1 MAGVL
6 GASSAKADDWLR
18 LYDAANESAKSIQD
32 GIQERAQLIRQGKQP
47 AKLSAGLRQRLGQ
60 LATLTDELEV
70 KLDRD
75 ESREVSKQEKSRRR
89 DMISI
94 LRMRRTQMAKQ
105 LANSLQSDKSEL
117 LGGSTSGPA
126 GSRGGP
132 SGQAGRPA
140 QETEETV
147 GLDAEGALQLQD
159 RLMKEQDEELG
170 LLSEHVGAVKNIAI
184 TINTELDEQNR
195 ILADVDSETEAVQ
208 SRMRFIRKQVVAVLK
223 RGNNW
228 RLLLIMVLVA
238 AVLVYVVIAS
248 VRR

>member
-32 GIQERAQLIRQGKQP
+32 GIQESPGAARGPAFPARAALRGQCGPLCSSQERAQLIRQGKQP

-94 LRMRRTQMAKQ
+94 LRMRRTQVRASVTCTVIHQRSSPCRKTPAQ
-105 LANSLQSDKSEL
+105 PRKCRRWRSSWRTACRATRASCWEGPHRVLPEA
-117 LGGSTSGPA
+117 GG
-126 GSRGGP
+126 
-132 SGQAGRPA
+132 GRPGRRGVRPKRPRRRWGWTRRA
-140 QETEETV
+140 RCNYRTG
-147 GLDAEGALQLQD
+147 GL
-159 RLMKEQDEELG
+159 
-170 LLSEHVGAVKNIAI
+170 
-184 TINTELDEQNR
+184 
-195 ILADVDSETEAVQ
+195 
-208 SRMRFIRKQVVAVLK
+208 
-223 RGNNW
+223 
-228 RLLLIMVLVA
+228 
-238 AVLVYVVIAS
+238 
-248 VRR
+248 